1 MSLNKNNDSQN
12 NNNNN
17 KKKAI
22 IQFVALAI
30 MCGISLFLFYDAFLS
45 PGALEEAP
53 YVEFMEAVEN
63 DEVFVIEY
71 DRDCTFFYWYTELDP
86 AELEEKTVPENLK
99 FNFAELLASAQEDEE
114 TKSEETEEVP
124 QETIKIGDT
133 ERPVPEFVERHKSA
147 NPTYSEFKK
156 DMLERGITVKEADL
170 NSKPWDFLVEFVFSL
185 VPYALMLVMLSIIM
199 TRMQGGEEIT
209 IETTSTK
216 KFEDV
221 AGLEEVKE
229 SALIIVD
236 MLKNPKKYSDAGARI
251 SKGVILYGPPG
262 TGKTLLAKAIA
273 GEAGVNFLACSAAD
287 FENKFV
293 GVGANNVRNLFKQA
307 KAQAP
312 CILFID
318 EIDAVGCKRAH
329 ESHSFERQ
337 TINALLACMDG
348 FGTDDGITVFAATND
363 VESLDPAL
371 LRPGRFDSRFAVGL
385 PDTSEDRK
393 SIAKLYLKNKRIAED
408 IDLDVFAKETL
419 GCSPADIE
427 VIINEAAIDSV
438 KNNGII
444 TKENLDNAFYKHIMH
459 GHKKKSSD
467 RDNKEIKTTAWH
479 EAGHALVGWLLGEE
493 ITKISIVPTTSGA
506 GGVTIFNQ
514 KKLGMYS
521 KKELENK
528 IKMLYAGRN
537 AELILNGPEGIT
549 SGASQ
554 DIKEATKIIS
564 NMINYLGMSDFG
576 LLDLSS
582 LSVGNDAILKECQS
596 ISAAMNKA
604 SYDLLVQNKEHLE
617 ELSAILIKEETIDA
631 QRLQEIFNG
640 WDEE

>member
-1 MSLNKNNDSQN
+1 MKLNNNNNDSNN

-22 IQFVALAI
+22 IQMVALAI
-30 MCGISLFLFYDAFLS
+30 MCGLSLFLFYDAFLS
-45 PGALEEAP
+45 PAALEEAP
-53 YVEFMEAVEN
+53 YTEFVEAINN
-63 DEVFVIEY
+63 DEVYVIEY
-71 DRDCTFFYWYTELDP
+71 DRDCTYFYWYTAMDP
-86 AELEEKTVPENLK
+86 ADIEESIVPEDLK
-99 FNFAELLASAQEDEE
+99 FNFAELLESEEDEKP
-114 TKSEETEEVP
+114 TTDEEEIPE
-124 QETIKIGDT
+124 ETIKLGET
-133 ERPVPEFVERHKSA
+133 ERPIPEYVERHKSA
-147 NPTYSEFKK
+147 NPTYSDFKK
-156 DMLERGITVKEADL
+156 EMLEKGITVKETDL
-170 NSKPWDFLVEFVFSL
+170 NGGPFDAIIDFIFSL
-185 VPYALMLVMLSIIM
+185 VPYALMLIMLSIVM
-199 TRMQGGEEIT
+199 TKMQGGEEVS
-209 IETTSTK
+209 IETSSTK
-216 KFEDV
+216 KFDDV

-236 MLKNPKKYSDAGARI
+236 MLKNPKKYSEAGARI

-348 FGTDDGITVFAATND
+348 FATEDGITVFAATND
-363 VESLDPAL
+363 IDSLDPAL

-385 PDTSEDRK
+385 PDTSDDRK
-393 SIAKLYLKNKRIAED
+393 AVAKLYLRNKRISEEV
-408 IDLDVFAKETL
+408 DLDVFAKETL

-438 KNNGII
+438 KNGGII

-467 RDNKEIKTTAWH
+467 RDNDEIKTTAWH

-521 KKELENK
+521 KSELENK

-564 NMINYLGMSDFG
+564 NMINYLGMSEFG

-582 LSVGNDAILKECQS
+582 LSVGNEAILKECQK
-596 ISAAMNKA
+596 ISSAMNKA
-604 SYDLLVQNKEHLE
+604 SHDLLIQNKDRLV
-617 ELSAILIKEETIDA
+617 ELANILIKEETIDA
-631 QRLQEIFNG
+631 QRLQEIFDG
-640 WDEE
+640 WEQV

>member
-1 MSLNKNNDSQN
+1 MNFNKNNNSQN

-22 IQFVALAI
+22 IQFVALSLL
-30 MCGISLFLFYDAFLS
+30 CGLSLFLFYDTFLS
-45 PGALEEAP
+45 PAALKEAP
-53 YVEFMEAVEN
+53 YTEFMEAVEN
-63 DEVFVIEY
+63 DEVYIIEY
-71 DRDCTFFYWYTELDP
+71 DRDCTFFYWYTALSS
-86 AELEEKTVPENLK
+86 EEMENSLLPEDMK
-99 FNFAELLASAQEDEE
+99 FNFADMLSDANENDEE
-114 TKSEETEEVP
+114 AEGAENIP
-124 QETIKIGDT
+124 HETIKIGET
-133 ERPVPEFVERHKSA
+133 ERLVPEFVKRHKSS
-147 NPTYSEFKK
+147 NPTYTEFKK
-156 DMLERGITVKEADL
+156 DMLERGITVKEKDL
-170 NSKPWDFLVEFVFSL
+170 NSKPWDFAVDLIFSM

-199 TRMQGGEEIT
+199 TKMQGGEEIS
-209 IETTSTK
+209 IETSSTK

-307 KAQAP
+307 KALAP

-348 FGTDDGITVFAATND
+348 FATEDGITVFAATND
-363 VESLDPAL
+363 VESLDEAL

-385 PDTSEDRK
+385 PDTSDDRK
-393 SIAKLYLKNKRIAED
+393 AIAKLYLKNKRIAED
-408 IDLDVFAKETL
+408 VDLDVFAKETL

-467 RDNKEIKTTAWH
+467 RDNNEIKTTAWH

-564 NMINYLGMSDFG
+564 NMITYLGMSKFG
-576 LLDLSS
+576 LLDLSN
-582 LSVGNDAILKECQS
+582 LSVGNEAVLQECQS
-596 ISAAMNKA
+596 ISEEMNTASLNLLKQNKA
-604 SYDLLVQNKEHLE
+604 HLE
-617 ELSAILIKEETIDA
+617 ELANILIQEETIDA

-640 WDEE
+640 WDVA

>member
-1 MSLNKNNDSQN
+1 M
-12 NNNNN
+12 
-17 KKKAI
+17 
-22 IQFVALAI
+22 
-30 MCGISLFLFYDAFLS
+30 
-45 PGALEEAP
+45 
-53 YVEFMEAVEN
+53 
-63 DEVFVIEY
+63 
-71 DRDCTFFYWYTELDP
+71 
-86 AELEEKTVPENLK
+86 
-99 FNFAELLASAQEDEE
+99 
-114 TKSEETEEVP
+114 
-124 QETIKIGDT
+124 
-133 ERPVPEFVERHKSA
+133 
-147 NPTYSEFKK
+147 
-156 DMLERGITVKEADL
+156 
-170 NSKPWDFLVEFVFSL
+170 
-185 VPYALMLVMLSIIM
+185 
-199 TRMQGGEEIT
+199 
-209 IETTSTK
+209 
-216 KFEDV
+216 

-236 MLKNPKKYSDAGARI
+236 MLKNPEKYKEAGARI

-287 FENKFV
+287 FENKYV
-293 GVGANNVRNLFKQA
+293 GVGANHVRNLFKQA

-348 FGTDDGITVFAATND
+348 FATEDGITVFAATND

-385 PDTSEDRK
+385 PDTSDDRK
-393 SIAKLYLKNKRIAED
+393 SIAKLYLKNKRIADD

-427 VIINEAAIDSV
+427 VIINEAAIESV

-467 RDNKEIKTTAWH
+467 RDNHEIKTTAWH

-521 KKELENK
+521 KSELENK

-564 NMINYLGMSDFG
+564 NMITYLGMSEFG
-576 LLDLSS
+576 MLDLSH
-582 LSVGNDAILKECQS
+582 LSVGNEAILKECQK
-596 ISAAMNKA
+596 ISSNMNLQ
-604 SYDLLVQNKEHLE
+604 SYNMLEENKDKLE
-617 ELSAILIKEETIDA
+617 ELASILIDEETIDA
-631 QRLQEIFNG
+631 QRLQEIFMR
-640 WDEE
+640 WEKA

>member
-1 MSLNKNNDSQN
+1 MRLNKNNNAQNN

-17 KKKAI
+17 KKKAAL
-22 IQFVALAI
+22 IQFITLTL
-30 MCGISLFLFYDAFLS
+30 MCGLSLFIFYNTFLS
-45 PGALEEAP
+45 PAVLEEAP
-53 YVEFMEAVEN
+53 YTEFMEAVEN
-63 DEVFVIEY
+63 DEVYIIEY
-71 DRDCTFFYWYTELDP
+71 DRDCTFFYWYTAMDP
-86 AELEEKTVPENLK
+86 LEEKPLPEELK
-99 FNFAELLASAQEDEE
+99 FNFADMLEDAEE
-114 TKSEETEEVP
+114 KDEDTP
-124 QETIKIGDT
+124 PAETIKIGET
-133 ERPVPEFVERHKSA
+133 ERPIPEFVERHKSA
-147 NPTYSEFKK
+147 NPTYSDFKK
-156 DMLERGITVKEADL
+156 DMLERGITVKEKDL
-170 NSKPWDFLVEFVFSL
+170 NSKPWDFAVDMIFSL
-185 VPYALMLVMLSIIM
+185 VPYALMLVMLM
-199 TRMQGGEEIT
+199 LVMGKMQGGEEIS
-209 IETTSTK
+209 IETSSTK

-236 MLKNPKKYSDAGARI
+236 MLKNPKKYNDAGARI

-293 GVGANNVRNLFKQA
+293 GVGANNVRNLFRQA

-348 FGTDDGITVFAATND
+348 FATDDGITVFAATND

-393 SIAKLYLKNKRIAED
+393 AIAKLYLKNKKITED
-408 IDLDVFAKETL
+408 VDLDVFAKETL

-438 KNNGII
+438 KNNGVI
-444 TKENLDNAFYKHIMH
+444 TRENLDNAFYKHIMH

-467 RDNKEIKTTAWH
+467 RDNHEIKTTAWH

-537 AELILNGPEGIT
+537 AELMLNGPEGIT

-564 NMINYLGMSDFG
+564 NMITYLGMSEFG

-582 LSVGNDAILKECQS
+582 LSVGNEAILKECQT
-596 ISAAMNKA
+596 ISAAMNQA
-604 SYDLLVQNKEHLE
+604 SFNLLRQNENRLQ
-617 ELSAILIKEETIDA
+617 ELASILMEEETIDA
-631 QRLQEIFNG
+631 QRLQEIFMR
-640 WDEE
+640 WEQE

>member
-1 MSLNKNNDSQN
+1 MKLNKNNNSN

-17 KKKAI
+17 NNNPNKRKAL
-22 IQFVALAI
+22 IQFIALSI
-30 MCGISLFLFYDAFLS
+30 MCGLSLFMFYQTFLA
-45 PGALEEAP
+45 PAPLEETP
-53 YVEFMEAVEN
+53 YTEFMEQVAS
-63 DEVFVIEY
+63 DEVFVVEY
-71 DRDCTFFYWYTELDP
+71 DRDCTFFYWYT
-86 AELEEKTVPENLK
+86 AMTEEITVPENLQ
-99 FNFAELLASAQEDEE
+99 FDFAEIFIDEE
-114 TKSEETEEVP
+114 TDNEEP
-124 QETIKIGDT
+124 AETVVIGDT
-133 ERPVPEFVERHKSA
+133 EREIPEFLERHKSA
-147 NPTYSEFKK
+147 NPTYTEFKK
-156 DMLERGITVKEADL
+156 DMLENGVKVVEKDL
-170 NSKPWDFLVEFVFSL
+170 NSKPWDFLVDTIVSFF
-185 VPYALMLVMLSIIM
+185 PYTIMLLMMVLIM
-199 TRMQGGEEIT
+199 NKMQGGEDIS
-209 IETTSTK
+209 IETSSTK
-216 KFEDV
+216 KFDDV

-229 SALIIVD
+229 SALVIVD
-236 MLKNPKKYSDAGARI
+236 MLKNPQKYNEAGARI

-287 FENKFV
+287 FENKYV
-293 GVGANNVRNLFKQA
+293 GVGANHVRNLFKQA

-348 FGTDDGITVFAATND
+348 FATEDGITVFAATND
-363 VESLDPAL
+363 VDSLDPAL

-385 PDTSEDRK
+385 PDTSDDRK
-393 SIAKLYLKNKRIAED
+393 AIAKLYLKNKRIAED

-427 VIINEAAIDSV
+427 VIINEAAIESV

-459 GHKKKSSD
+459 GHKKKASD
-467 RDNKEIKTTAWH
+467 RDNHEIRTTAWH

-521 KKELENK
+521 KAELENK

-537 AELILNGPEGIT
+537 AELIVNGPEGIT
-549 SGASQ
+549 SGASM

-564 NMINYLGMSDFG
+564 NMITHFGMSEFG

-582 LSVGNDAILKECQS
+582 LSIGQDQILKECQS

-604 SYDLLVQNKEHLE
+604 SYDMLKHNKNRLE
-617 ELSAILIKEETIDA
+617 ELASILMAEETIDA
-631 QRLQEIFNG
+631 QRLQEIFTG
-640 WDEE
+640 WEEKCEELS

>member
-1 MSLNKNNDSQN
+1 MKLNKNNNSNNNN

-17 KKKAI
+17 KKKAAL
-22 IQFVALAI
+22 IQFIALAV
-30 MCGISLFLFYDAFLS
+30 MCGLSFFLFYDTFLA
-45 PGALEEAP
+45 PTPLEEAP
-53 YVEFMEAVEN
+53 YTEFMECVEN
-63 DEVFVIEY
+63 DEVFIIEY
-71 DRDCTFFYWYTELDP
+71 DRDCTFFYWYTAMDEADV
-86 AELEEKTVPENLK
+86 EESLFSEDLK
-99 FNFAELLASAQEDEE
+99 FNFAEMLEDES
-114 TKSEETEEVP
+114 SEEEEIP
-124 QETIKIGDT
+124 QETIKLGDT
-133 ERPVPEFVERHKSA
+133 ERPVPEYVERHKSA
-147 NPTYSEFKK
+147 NPTYTEFKK
-156 DMLERGITVKEADL
+156 DMLEQGITVKEKDL
-170 NSKPWDFLVEFVFSL
+170 NSKPWDFIVDTVFSL
-185 VPYALMLVMLSIIM
+185 VPYALMLVMLTIVLGK
-199 TRMQGGEEIT
+199 MQGGEDIS
-209 IETTSTK
+209 IETSSTK

-229 SALIIVD
+229 SALTIVD
-236 MLKNPKKYSDAGARI
+236 MLKNPEKYAAAGARI

-287 FENKFV
+287 FENKYV
-293 GVGANNVRNLFKQA
+293 GVGANHVRNLFKQA

-348 FGTDDGITVFAATND
+348 FATEDGITVFAATND
-363 VESLDPAL
+363 VDSLDPAL

-385 PDTSEDRK
+385 PDTSDDRK
-393 SIAKLYLKNKRIAED
+393 AIAKLYLKNKRIAED

-427 VIINEAAIDSV
+427 VIINEAAIESV

-459 GHKKKSSD
+459 GHKKKASD
-467 RDNKEIKTTAWH
+467 RDNHEIRTTAWH

-521 KKELENK
+521 KQELENK

-537 AELILNGPEGIT
+537 AELMLNGPEGIT

-564 NMINYLGMSDFG
+564 NMITYLGMSEFG

-582 LSVGNDAILKECQS
+582 LSVGNEAILKECQA
-596 ISAAMNKA
+596 ISAAMNQA
-604 SYDLLVQNKEHLE
+604 SYNMLRNNRARLE
-617 ELSAILIKEETIDA
+617 ELASILMEEETIDA
-631 QRLQEIFNG
+631 QRLQEIFTG
-640 WDEE
+640 WEQV